1 MTLHWGSSHISSCLP
16 DDLVAR
22 FSEAYAD
29 PTSNPSDVTGLPV
42 YNGKTGEFI
51 IAMAAE
57 KPCRVSRKKMRN
69 LFSEGL
75 DVRYGKKF
83 IDAAIVDEKIVV
95 QFADGTSATGD
106 VLVACDGAKSL
117 VRSTIV
123 GEEKAKLTTVPVS
136 MFNFPYKFD
145 AALARRIRDMN
156 ELFITSIH
164 PDHGTMFWLS
174 SKSLLPLA
182 STIILSLT
190 HPSSRRSLP
199 RPLNMDIPSPAILDK
214 QQRPAFNRPLHPHR
228 SSRILQAPRRRV
240 RRALAFRRPRRR
252 RRNNPPARLG
262 HVLGRCT

>member
-29 PTSNPSDVTGLPV
+29 PASNPSDVTGLPI
-42 YNGKTGEFI
+42 YNGKTGEI
-51 IAMAAE
+51 IFSMAAE

-75 DVRYGKKF
+75 DVQYGKKF
-83 IDAAIVDEKIVV
+83 TSGAIVDDKVVV

-106 VLVACDGAKSL
+106 ILVACDGAKSL

-123 GEEKAKLTTVPVS
+123 GEEKAKLTSVPVS

-145 AALARRIRDMN
+145 APLARQIRDMN

-174 SKSLLPLA
+174 STSPLP
-182 STIILSLT
+182 TPHTHISLT
-190 HPSSRRSLP
+190 QSSPRRTLA
-199 RPLNMDIPSPAILDK
+199 RPLNMDIPSPAVLDK
-214 QQRPAFNRPLHPHR
+214 QLRPALNRPVHPYR
-228 SSRILQAPRRRV
+228 PSRIFQEPRNRV
-240 RRALAFRRPRRR
+240 RRALALRRPRHRR
-252 RRNNPPARLG
+252 GNTPPPRLR
-262 HVLGRCT
+262 HVLGKRA